1 MALTINGS
9 IASINAQRQ
18 LGKHTDALSQTFQR
32 LSSGLRV
39 NSAKDDA
46 AGLAIINRM
55 TAQIRGLNVAARNAN
70 DGISLVQVAE
80 GALDETSSALQRMR
94 ELAVQASNATY
105 STSDRASLQTEL
117 SQLLS
122 EVDRIAKATQ
132 FNGNPLFGGSTNGV
146 DLKAAGNYFAG
157 SFQIGP
163 DAGQAIE
170 VTIARTVVSTL
181 GLSTAVT
188 TNWGVSTQAKANSTI
203 SVLDSALD
211 SVSDIRANLGAV
223 QSRFESIISNL
234 SNVSENTQAARSRI
248 QDADIAQETAN
259 LTRNSILQQA
269 GVAIL
274 AQANQQP
281 TIALSLLSR
290 I

>member
-18 LGKHTDALSQTFQR
+18 LGKHTNSLTQTFQR

-55 TAQIRGLNVAARNAN
+55 TAQIRGLNMAARNAN
-70 DGISLVQVAE
+70 DGISMLQVAE

-94 ELAVQASNATY
+94 ELAVQSSNATY
-105 STSDRASLQTEL
+105 SDDDRSFLDEEL

-146 DLKAAGNYFAG
+146 DLTAAGNFAG

-163 DAGQAIE
+163 NAGQAIR
-170 VTIARTVVSTL
+170 VSIQRTVVSTL
-181 GLSTAVT
+181 GLSTADT
-188 TNWGVSTQAKANSTI
+188 TNWGVSTQTKAYSTI
-203 SVLDSALD
+203 SVLDNALD
-211 SVSDIRANLGAV
+211 SISDIRATLGAV
-223 QSRFESIISNL
+223 QSRFESIIANL
-234 SNVSENTQAARSRI
+234 SNVSENTEAARARI

-259 LTRNSILQQA
+259 LTRSSILQQA

-281 TIALSLLSR
+281 TVALSLLSR
-290 I
+290 L